1 MSSSNSNKNLSI
13 ALSGLNAIDSPGPGV
28 PVARGLKEAPGLNV
42 RITGLAYENLEPGIY
57 MPGIADRV
65 FIMPY
70 PSEGTAALKERLEYI
85 FSVEKPDV
93 IIPNFDAELLPYI
106 RLSQWLSERGVA
118 TFLPTE
124 DQFEERQKYRLSE
137 FGEKYNIPVPESHP
151 VNNLGE
157 LANMGKKLG
166 YPLVVKGKFYEAGI
180 ARSYQEAEDWF
191 LKISYKWGLPIIVQ
205 KYIKG
210 EEFNVAGLGDGKGET
225 IAAVAM
231 RKQYITDKGKAW
243 GGITVSD
250 PRMMDLTRHFVSQ
263 THWRGPFELEL
274 MKDARGDF
282 HLMEINPRMPAWI
295 YLAVAAGQ
303 NIPAATVQLALDQ
316 KIAPLPDYQPGIMF
330 IRYSWDL
337 ITHVSSFQEFS
348 IKGER

>member
-1 MSSSNSNKNLSI
+1 MNKLPLRV

-28 PVARGLKEAPGLNV
+28 PVTRGLREEPGFDV
-42 RITGLAYENLEPGIY
+42 RIIGLAYENLEPGIY

-70 PSEGTAALKERLEYI
+70 PSEGITALKERLEYI

-93 IIPNFDAELLPYI
+93 IIPNFDAELQPYI
-106 RLSQWLSERGVA
+106 MLSSWIRERGVA

-124 DQFEERQKYRLSE
+124 EQFEERQKYRLSE
-137 FGEKYNIPVPESHP
+137 FGKKYYISVPESHA

-157 LANMGKKLG
+157 LAQKVRELG
-166 YPLVVKGKFYEAGI
+166 FPVVIKGKFYEAGI
-180 ARSYQEAEDWF
+180 ARSLQEAEDWF
-191 LKISYKWGLPIIVQ
+191 LKISYKWGLPIILQ

-210 EEFNVAGLGDGKGET
+210 EEFNVAGLGDGQGET
-225 IAAVAM
+225 IAAVGM

-243 GGITVSD
+243 GGITVVD
-250 PRMMDLTRHFVSQ
+250 PRMMELTRHFVSQ
-263 THWRGPFELEL
+263 TRWRGPFELEL
-274 MKDARGDF
+274 MKDAKGEF

-303 NIPAATVQLALDQ
+303 NIPAATARLALGE
-316 KIAPLPDYQPGIMF
+316 KLEPMRPYEAGIMF

-337 ITHVSSFQEFS
+337 ITHVNIFQEFS